1 MQRLRQTLDR
11 MDALVAKYSLVA
23 IRPTDVLCPAADCLG
38 YANDKVLF
46 FDEHHLSLSGARAVA
61 PLFANVIGGSS

>member
-1 MQRLRQTLDR
+1 MQRLRQTLESHGR
-11 MDALVAKYSLVA
+11 AGGEILLVA

-61 PLFANVIGGSS
+61 SLFADVIAGGS